1 MYKNLVRNPTPVIET
16 PKSIIDHNAIQNLI
30 QYSLKL
36 NELFASQTKIIDEIK
51 QDHDKVSEKLAEIE
65 KNIESLNN
73 IEVPSNM
80 KEYCCKGIY
89 VSLEETS
96 VEKKKLAELYDVEI
110 AKLPKEEIQNV
121 QDLIFTTIQD
131 LKKATLAL
139 ENVIIKPLI

>member
-1 MYKNLVRNPTPVIET
+1 MYKNLVRNPTPVIEIS
-16 PKSIIDHNAIQNLI
+16 KSIIDHQAIQNLI

-36 NELFASQTKIIDEIK
+36 NELFVKQKKVIDEIK
-51 QDHDKVSEKLAEIE
+51 HNHDKVSEKLLEIE
-65 KNIESLNN
+65 KNIESLSN

-96 VEKKKLAELYDVEI
+96 IEKKKLAELYDVEI
-110 AKLPKEEIQNV
+110 TKLPKEEIQNV

-139 ENVIIKPLI
+139 ENTIIKPLI